1 MTRRLRSRPTV
12 AALLLAALLP
22 LGCGARDAPGTAS
35 LLAARDAPSA
45 DATITTPRGA
55 PPTASALIPAAVQ
68 GRWTPVSKALAGAGP
83 LTLTAQTLAWSP
95 CGPVARAVQA
105 ETSGSAML
113 LTLPGQTACRLDADP
128 LTHLRLQPRAGNACE
143 MELSVYE
150 SAAQLARQQR
160 LAWGVYTRDGCRAAA
175 PQKP

>member
-68 GRWTPVSKALAGAGP
+68 GRWTPVSKALDGAGP

-105 ETSGSAML
+105 ETSGSAVL
-113 LTLPGQTACRLDADP
+113 LTLPGQTACLACLGTRTVRRTAEA
-128 LTHLRLQPRAGNACE
+128 LTRP
-143 MELSVYE
+143 
-150 SAAQLARQQR
+150 
-160 LAWGVYTRDGCRAAA
+160 A
-175 PQKP
+175 PA

>member
-95 CGPVARAVQA
+95 CGPVARAGIGNDPSWGAYQLGA
-105 ETSGSAML
+105 RRIDSACMRRCN
-113 LTLPGQTACRLDADP
+113 GAIA
-128 LTHLRLQPRAGNACE
+128 
-143 MELSVYE
+143 
-150 SAAQLARQQR
+150 
-160 LAWGVYTRDGCRAAA
+160 RAAKEHT
-175 PQKP
+175 P

>member
-1 MTRRLRSRPTV
+1 M
-12 AALLLAALLP
+12 
-22 LGCGARDAPGTAS
+22 
-35 LLAARDAPSA
+35 
-45 DATITTPRGA
+45 
-55 PPTASALIPAAVQ
+55 Q
-68 GRWTPVSKALAGAGP
+68 GRWTPVSKALDGAGP

-105 ETSGSAML
+105 ETSGSAVL

>member
-22 LGCGARDAPGTAS
+22 LGCGARDATATAP
-35 LLAARDAPSA
+35 LATRVAPA
-45 DATITTPRGA
+45 DATIATPRGA

-68 GRWTPVSKALAGAGP
+68 GRWTPVSKALDGAGP

-105 ETSGSAML
+105 ETSGSAVL

>member
-1 MTRRLRSRPTV
+1 MRPTCEM
-12 AALLLAALLP
+12 A
-22 LGCGARDAPGTAS
+22 TATPF
-35 LLAARDAPSA
+35 APS
-45 DATITTPRGA
+45 
-55 PPTASALIPAAVQ
+55 
-68 GRWTPVSKALAGAGP
+68 
-83 LTLTAQTLAWSP
+83 
-95 CGPVARAVQA
+95 VQA
-105 ETSGSAML
+105 ETSGSAVL